1 MARQRYQGGCVF
13 KRGKRRKLWVGRFRE
28 DVMQDGGTLTRVQ
41 RSVVLGPVAELPTKR
56 HALIRLEER
65 LRPINLGTALP
76 QATMSFGAFVE
87 AQWSVLVLPT
97 LKRST
102 QHGYRYV
109 LSKHLLP
116 YWGSWSLRNIG
127 RLDVQQFVAEKF
139 RQRTGWQTVRN
150 AWVLLSGILESAVE
164 YGYLSGNAARGVKFP
179 PPPRREAPA
188 IVAGEQ
194 FAQLLAALE
203 EPHRTMVALI
213 AATGL
218 RVGELLAVRWRA
230 IDLAVGTLRVAES
243 VFEGAFQQPKT
254 KRAER
259 TIPLGPHTVQLLT
272 AHRARVSRTSATDL
286 VFANQNGG
294 PLRESKLLARVLQP
308 AAERAGLGRVTWHQ
322 FRHVHSSLLNDLRV
336 PVKIAQEQL
345 GHASVQTTLNI
356 YTHVV
361 DTSHR
366 RAIEQLEGQ
375 LFPTVP
381 KSGEAPEP
389 SVTLST
395 GGGRT

>member
-1 MARQRYQGGCVF
+1 
-13 KRGKRRKLWVGRFRE
+13 
-28 DVMQDGGTLTRVQ
+28 MQDGGTLGRVL
-41 RSVVLGPVAELPTKR
+41 RSVVLGTMAELPTKR

-65 LRPINLGTALP
+65 LRPINQGTAVP
-76 QATMSFGAFVE
+76 QATMSFGSFVDT
-87 AQWSVLVLPT
+87 QWSVLVLPT
-97 LKRST
+97 RKRST

-109 LSKHLLP
+109 LSKHLMP

-139 RQRTGWQTVRN
+139 RQRCGWQTVRN

-164 YGYLSGNAARGVKFP
+164 YGYLSVNAARGVKFP

-194 FAQLLAALE
+194 FAQLLGALE
-203 EPHRTMVALI
+203 EPHRTMVAVI

-218 RVGELLAVRWRA
+218 RVGELLAVRWKA
-230 IDLAVGTLRVAES
+230 IDLQVGTLRVAES
-243 VFEGAFQQPKT
+243 VFEGEFQQPKT

-259 TIPLGPHTVQLLT
+259 TIPLGPHTVHLLT
-272 AHRARVSRTSATDL
+272 DHQARTTRTSPPDL

-294 PLRESKLLARVLQP
+294 PLRESKLLERVLRP

-345 GHASVQTTLNI
+345 GHASIQTTLNI

-361 DTSHR
+361 DGSHR

-375 LFPTVP
+375 LFPSVP
-381 KSGEAPEP
+381 KSGSEPDP